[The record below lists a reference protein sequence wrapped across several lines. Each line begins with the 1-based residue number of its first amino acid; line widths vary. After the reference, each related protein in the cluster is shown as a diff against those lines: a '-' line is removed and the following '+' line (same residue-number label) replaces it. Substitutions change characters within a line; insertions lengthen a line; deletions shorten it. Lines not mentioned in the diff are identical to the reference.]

1 MSALQ
6 PSHILFFFTLL
17 MGTITTFSA
26 SSWFTAW
33 IGLELNLLSF
43 IPLLATSKSNQYTSE
58 SSLKYFLIQAL
69 GSALILAS
77 APLSLQTQ
85 TMTMIV
91 ITLALLLKMGAAPFH
106 FWFPPIVQG
115 ITWPQC
121 IMISTIQKIAP
132 MLLLSMSQTNTTSHI
147 LMIASLSSAVVGA
160 IGGLN
165 QTLTRKILAYS
176 SINHMAW
183 MLAAI
188 MFNEQMW
195 TIYFLTY
202 TVVSSSV
209 MLILHS
215 YQIFHFNQLSSF
227 NMYSKS
233 LTLALFL
240 ALLSLGGLPP
250 LTGFFPKWLIIQQ
263 FVLSES
269 IVWLSVLLV
278 SALLTLFFYLR
289 IAISS
294 MVFGAPKM
302 KMSMIS
308 SPSSIL
314 LSVTLIN
321 FSPILYPFLGLFLY

>member
-6 PSHILFFFTLL
+6 PSQTLFFMTLL
-17 MGTITTFSA
+17 TGTITTFSA

-43 IPLLATSKSNQYTSE
+43 IPLLAAPKSNQYSSE

-77 APLSLQTQ
+77 APMSLYLQGGIS
-85 TMTMIV
+85 MV
-91 ITLALLLKMGAAPFH
+91 ITMALLLKMGAAPFH
-106 FWFPPIVQG
+106 FWFPPVVQG

-121 IMISTIQKIAP
+121 ILISTIQKIAP
-132 MLLLSMSQTNTTSHI
+132 MLLLSMAQGPLTSYI
-147 LMIASLSSAVVGA
+147 VAAASMVSALVGA
-160 IGGLN
+160 LGGLN

-188 MFNEQMW
+188 TFNEQMW

-202 TVVSSSV
+202 AVVSSSV
-209 MLILHS
+209 MLIMHH
-215 YQIFHFNQLSSF
+215 YQIFHLNQLYSY
-227 NMYSKS
+227 NIYSKPIG
-233 LTLALFL
+233 LMLFL
-240 ALLSLGGLPP
+240 SLLSMGGLPP

-263 FVLSES
+263 FVFSGSLIWMS
-269 IVWLSVLLV
+269 ILLM

-289 IAISS
+289 IAVSS
-294 MVFGAPKM
+294 MMFASPKM
-302 KMSMIS
+302 KTSTTS
-308 SPSSIL
+308 SPPSIL
-314 LSVTLIN
+314 LSASLIN
-321 FSPILYPFLGLFLY
+321 FSPIMYPFLALFLY

>member
-1 MSALQ
+1 MSTLN
-6 PSHILFFFTLL
+6 PSQILFFLTLL
-17 MGTITTFSA
+17 MGTATTFSA

-43 IPLLATSKSNQYTSE
+43 IPILSSSKSNRYSSE

-77 APLSLQTQ
+77 APLSLYLQD
-85 TMTMIV
+85 
-91 ITLALLLKMGAAPFH
+91 ITTITITTALLLKMGAAPFH
-106 FWFPPIVQG
+106 FWFPPIMQG

-121 IMISTIQKIAP
+121 IMISTIQKVAP
-132 MLLLSMSQTNTTSHI
+132 MLLLMMTQANSSSIILTTASI
-147 LMIASLSSAVVGA
+147 LSAVVGA
-160 IGGLN
+160 LGGLN

-195 TIYFLTY
+195 TVYFLVY
-202 TVVSSSV
+202 AVVSSSV
-209 MLILHS
+209 MFILHT

-227 NMYSKS
+227 AAHSKPII
-233 LTLALFL
+233 LTLFL
-240 ALLSLGGLPP
+240 SLLSMGGMPP

-263 FVLSES
+263 FIFSKS
-269 IVWLSVLLV
+269 IIWLSFLLM

-294 MVFGAPKM
+294 MVFAAPKM
-302 KMSMIS
+302 KNGLLS
-308 SPSSIL
+308 SPRSIL
-314 LSVTLIN
+314 LSATLIN
-321 FSPILYPFLGLFLY
+321 FSPILYPFLWLFLY

>member
-6 PSHILFFFTLL
+6 PSQILFFSTLL
-17 MGTITTFSA
+17 MGTATTFSA
-26 SSWFTAW
+26 TSWFTAW

-43 IPLLATSKSNQYTSE
+43 IPLLAASKSNQYSSE
-58 SSLKYFLIQAL
+58 SSLKYFLVQAL

-77 APLSLQTQ
+77 APLSLYMQNST
-85 TMTMIV
+85 TII

-106 FWFPPIVQG
+106 FWFPPVVQG

-121 IMISTIQKIAP
+121 IMISTIQKVAP
-132 MLLLSMSQTNTTSHI
+132 MLLLTMVQSSPTSYV
-147 LMIASLSSAVVGA
+147 LMVASVSCAIVGA
-160 IGGLN
+160 MGGLN

-202 TVVSSSV
+202 AVVSSSV

-215 YQIFHFNQLSSF
+215 HQIFHFNQLSSF

-233 LTLALFL
+233 VTLVLFL
-240 ALLSLGGLPP
+240 SLLSMGGLPP
-250 LTGFFPKWLIIQQ
+250 LTGFFPKWLVIQQ
-263 FVLSES
+263 FITSDS
-269 IVWLSVLLV
+269 FIWLSVLLM

-294 MVFGAPKM
+294 MVFAYPKM
-302 KMSMIS
+302 KIS
-308 SPSSIL
+308 LISTPSSIL
-314 LSVTLIN
+314 LTVTLIN

>member
-1 MSALQ
+1 MLTLQ
-6 PSHILFFFTLL
+6 PSQILFFLTLL
-17 MGTITTFSA
+17 MGTATTFSA
-26 SSWFTAW
+26 SSWFMAW

-43 IPLLATSKSNQYTSE
+43 IPLLSSKSNRYSSE

-69 GSALILAS
+69 GSSLILAS
-77 APLSLQTQ
+77 APLSLYLQDIT
-85 TMTMIV
+85 TIT

-106 FWFPPIVQG
+106 FWFPPVMQG

-121 IMISTIQKIAP
+121 IMISTVQKVAP
-132 MLLLSMSQTNTTSHI
+132 MLLLMMTQLGSSPVI
-147 LMIASLSSAVVGA
+147 LMTASTLSAVVGA

-202 TVVSSSV
+202 AMVSSSV
-209 MLILHS
+209 MLILHT
-215 YQIFHFNQLSSF
+215 YQIYHFNQLSSF
-227 NMYSKS
+227 SVYSKPII
-233 LTLALFL
+233 LALFL
-240 ALLSLGGLPP
+240 SLLSMGGMPP

-263 FVLSES
+263 FIFSKS
-269 IVWLSVLLV
+269 IIWLSILLM

-294 MVFGAPKM
+294 MVFSSPKM
-302 KMSMIS
+302 KTGLPS
-308 SPSSIL
+308 SPQSIL
-314 LSVTLIN
+314 LAMTLIN
-321 FSPILYPFLGLFLY
+321 FSPIFYPFLGLFLY